1 MDTISHTLRSAIQES
16 GYSIRRLSILTGI
29 NRETITRFLRG
40 DNITIHNADKL
51 AALMGLELKPGATA
65 QRKNKGI

>member
-1 MDTISHTLRSAIQES
+1 MDTISYILRNAIQES

-40 DNITIHNADKL
+40 ENITIHNADKL
-51 AALMGLELKPGATA
+51 AALIGLELKPGATA
-65 QRKNKGI
+65 QRKNKVI